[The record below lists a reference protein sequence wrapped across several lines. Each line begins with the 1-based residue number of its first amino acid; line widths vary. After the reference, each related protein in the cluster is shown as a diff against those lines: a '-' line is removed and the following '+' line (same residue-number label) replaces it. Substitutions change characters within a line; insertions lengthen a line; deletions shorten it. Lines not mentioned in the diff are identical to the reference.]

1 MLDHLSIKR
10 IDWQKPR
17 VEGLT
22 YIVDKFQGFDA
33 GNFKIISPLIDMV
46 KIYGALPLMI
56 TDDQLAKRISFY
68 HDHDILVSV
77 GSTLTEYALLEKSF
91 DIYVEDACRL
101 GFDIIEIGE
110 NNVEIPFEKKKQI
123 TEKLN
128 SKDLTPL
135 WKIGKKDPRRQL
147 SFDQTIAKINEAIA
161 VGAEKI
167 LLEGNLGYAVNIY
180 DEKGNIKWNVVGSV
194 TSKVSPNRIIFETPL
209 EIQQS
214 ALIAEFGQRVNLGEI
229 NLENVVSIESQR
241 KGFLSRSSYGISSM
255 KKIAKGSPATKFIY
269 YIIKTKHPVEQSEL
283 INITNLPRRTVQTGL
298 EELKEQ
304 GLIVEKT
311 NLDDIRKKIYHVV
324 NDEWI

>member
-17 VEGLT
+17 KEGLT

-33 GNFKIISPLIDMV
+33 ENFKIISSFIDMV

-68 HDHDILVSV
+68 HNHDIYVSL
-77 GSTLTEYALLEKSF
+77 GSTLTEFALLEKSF
-91 DIYVEDACRL
+91 DTYVEDAHRL

-110 NNVEIPFEKKKQI
+110 NNIDLTIDRKKEIA
-123 TEKLN
+123 EKLR

-180 DEKGNIKWNVVGSV
+180 DEKGNVKWNVVGAV
-194 TSKVSPNRIIFETPL
+194 TSKISPNRIIFETPL

-214 ALIAEFGQRVNLGEI
+214 ALMAEFGQRVNLGEI
-229 NLENVVSIESQR
+229 NLENVMSIESQR

-269 YIIKTKHPVEQSEL
+269 YVIKTKHSLEQSEI

-311 NLDDIRKKIYHVV
+311 NLDDIRKKVYHVV
-324 NDEWI
+324 QDEWI